1 MTFDAI
7 IKDLKNKIY
16 HPIYFLQGDEA
27 YYIDVIS
34 DYIEKNVLDDNE
46 KEFNQTILYGKDVDV
61 ATVISYA
68 KRFPMMSNYQVI
80 IIKEAQDIRGLIKKA
95 DKDGKDVKDDFL
107 SYIENPL
114 KSTLLVLCYKY
125 SSILDKRTKLA
136 KMLDKTAVLFES
148 KKLYD
153 NKIPDWI
160 VDYLSKRKYKIDP
173 KASQLMADFLG
184 VDLSKISNELDK
196 LILNIPA
203 SETIN
208 EKHIE
213 KFIGISKD
221 YNIFELTTAFAR
233 KDVMK
238 ANRIVKYF
246 AANPK
251 ASPMVMNMAAIYNY
265 FSKILKYHTLTDKSR
280 NNAASEIGVNPYF
293 MSEYELAA
301 KNYSVPKLMNIF
313 NYLREYDMKSKGVED
328 TGTEEG
334 ELLKELVY
342 KILH

>member
-160 VDYLSKRKYKIDP
+160 VDYLSKRTYKIDP

-196 LILNIPA
+196 LMLNIPA

-251 ASPMVMNMAAIYNY
+251 ASPMVMNIAAIYNY

-301 KNYSVPKLMNIF
+301 KNYSVAKLMNIF

-328 TGTEEG
+328 TGTDEG
-334 ELLKELVY
+334 DLLKELVY

>member
-16 HPIYFLQGDEA
+16 HPVYFLQGDEP

-46 KEFNQTILYGKDVDV
+46 KEFNQTVLYGKDVDV
-61 ATVISYA
+61 ATIISYS

-95 DKDGKDVKDDFL
+95 DGSGKDVKDDFL
-107 SYIENPL
+107 AYIENPL

-125 SSILDKRTKLA
+125 SNTLDKRTKLA
-136 KMLDKTAVLFES
+136 KTLDKTAVLFES

-160 VDYLSKRKYKIDP
+160 VDYLNKKKYKIEP
-173 KASQLMADFLG
+173 KASQLMADYLG

-196 LILNIPA
+196 LMLNIPA

-213 KFIGISKD
+213 KYIGISKD
-221 YNIFELTTAFAR
+221 FNVFELSAALTK

-238 ANRIVKYF
+238 ANRIVRYF

-251 ASPMVMNMAAIYNY
+251 ASPMVVTIGVLYNH
-265 FSKILKYHTLTDKSR
+265 FSKILKYQTLTDKSR

-293 MSEYELAA
+293 MSEYELAS

-328 TGTEEG
+328 TGTDEG
-334 ELLKELVY
+334 DLLKELVF